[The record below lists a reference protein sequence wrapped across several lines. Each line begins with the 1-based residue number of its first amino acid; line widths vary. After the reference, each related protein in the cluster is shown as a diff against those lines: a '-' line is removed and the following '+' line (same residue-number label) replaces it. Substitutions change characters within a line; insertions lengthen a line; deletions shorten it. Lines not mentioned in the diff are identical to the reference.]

1 MSSYLAKKHLAGSS
15 GRGTGSGESDHH
27 GEMRG
32 PRSSTFKPKY
42 GDGFA
47 DSGGSFCTDDEDDE
61 VFEAKYER
69 KMRRLLREVK
79 NVPISHYQK
88 LLGMDDVKLIITP
101 EAMEVIVA
109 QTQMQNAGGDGI
121 RTILEKLLFEVK
133 YLLQTEV
140 QMRHKIV
147 KAVEITEE
155 TVLGKAPPNFL
166 ETVER

>member
-1 MSSYLAKKHLAGSS
+1 
-15 GRGTGSGESDHH
+15 
-27 GEMRG
+27 MRG

-61 VFEAKYER
+61 ISEAKYER

-79 NVPISHYQK
+79 NVPINHFQK

-109 QTQMQNAGGDGI
+109 QSQMQNAGGDGI

-166 ETVER
+166 ETVGR

>member
-1 MSSYLAKKHLAGSS
+1 
-15 GRGTGSGESDHH
+15 
-27 GEMRG
+27 MRG

-61 VFEAKYER
+61 ISEAKYER

-79 NVPISHYQK
+79 NVPINHFQK

-109 QTQMQNAGGDGI
+109 QSQMQNAGGDGI

-140 QMRHKIV
+140 QMRDKIV

-166 ETVER
+166 ENVER

>member
-1 MSSYLAKKHLAGSS
+1 
-15 GRGTGSGESDHH
+15 
-27 GEMRG
+27 MRG
-32 PRSSTFKPKY
+32 PRSSTFKPTY

-61 VFEAKYER
+61 ISEAKYER

-79 NVPISHYQK
+79 NVPINHFQK

-109 QTQMQNAGGDGI
+109 QSQMQNAGGDGI

-140 QMRHKIV
+140 QMRDKIV